1 MKKWNLVRNNK
12 RSIIEQAKALNNDR
26 AKMQNNDRSNTWYNN
41 KPLQSKDIGQY
52 QKFGLSSYTP
62 GKGQW
67 HQVPPQNTEDGRKIG
82 HPYQQYPKSTVPYD
96 ERYLSSWQKEQEDFL
111 NSLKRLEKVKEDR
124 DTAKNLE
131 YKEGGF
137 LKQYH
142 DSPQSVGS
150 ANNVIK
156 TNNNTMKTYKLSPIK
171 QDEENNSNN
180 TTDTAGLLDMPKWE
194 CNTDLSKNA
203 GRKGSGS
210 QFQDGY
216 QTDSAKSQLAN
227 KISSTE
233 TKDNEDNKKHNIEKY
248 EPRNTWIAL
257 KKDDEIFPEDVTQ
270 HLDENQLTDSKY
282 LTEVW
287 IHKNT
292 QTQEIYNDLPNGR
305 RIIQQITNNGQ
316 NLVNKSVRD
325 DVKLTKQI
333 LELKDVPKTKEEMKK
348 YVNLQIVVLDHAQNK
363 FIYPDMNFQPKLNRS
378 NVDNKTT
385 ENVKNPTMPM
395 DIISQLPKPEE
406 LLSIKSCDPIT
417 LSKLDELK
425 TLYLTIYKVRET
437 QIIMAN
443 MKASAKDYDQN
454 YHEIISTIV
463 STDQHLKSI
472 HKDLMKMVQNQNQ
485 YDNENYIEMPIFGN
499 QDKINMTDL
508 KALPTFDGG
517 NNGVPLYH
525 FWQKIIQ
532 FIETQKIS
540 EKATKMI
547 LAYRLLG
554 PAYDIFEINKENNVV
569 TIIKQLSDR
578 FGSFPTKLDFE
589 EQMNTFKREPTESIK
604 ACMNRFEYIVKKL
617 YQNDPNCKQILEMQ
631 CNEMIGKLAIPEA
644 KQFLDR
650 AIMQAKSLGQELNYL
665 EKLNIIHR
673 EEELLKRN
681 KTPQVNSLQTELH
694 DGFENTHEGERNQFD
709 NGESNNAHLDE
720 HDDEDDL
727 SEDEEFLNSEE
738 KYYRPNE
745 ENNLDEQH
753 FNTQDIQEH
762 HEEEYEDQTPQIN
775 IAEIRENQ
783 IDEAFETAHLIVDMM
798 QNIQDEN
805 DLIHEIVDI
814 LMKNPWMNWYEVNHE
829 LSI

>member
-41 KPLQSKDIGQY
+41 KPPQSNDIGQY
-52 QKFGLSSYTP
+52 QKVGLSSYTP

-96 ERYLSSWQKEQEDFL
+96 ERYLSSWHKEQEDFL
-111 NSLKRLEKVKEDR
+111 NSLKWLKKVNEDR
-124 DTAKNLE
+124 DTTKNLE
-131 YKEGGF
+131 YKEGGL

-142 DSPQSVGS
+142 HSPQSAGS
-150 ANNVIK
+150 TNNNIKMDNNTIK
-156 TNNNTMKTYKLSPIK
+156 TNKNQQK
-171 QDEENNSNN
+171 QNIGNNS
-180 TTDTAGLLDMPKWE
+180 TVATDTTGLLDMPKWE
-194 CNTDLSKNA
+194 CNTNLSKNA
-203 GRKGSGS
+203 SRKGLGS

-216 QTDSAKSQLAN
+216 QTVYAKSQLAN
-227 KISSTE
+227 KLSPTE
-233 TKDNEDNKKHNIEKY
+233 KKDNTDNKKQNIEKY
-248 EPRNTWIAL
+248 ESRNTWIAL
-257 KKDDEIFPEDVTQ
+257 KKDDEMFPEDVTQ

-287 IHKNT
+287 IHKNA

-385 ENVKNPTMPM
+385 ENVKNPIMLM

-417 LSKLDELK
+417 LGKLDELK
-425 TLYLTIYKVRET
+425 TLYLTIHKVRET
-437 QIIMAN
+437 QIMMANIMA
-443 MKASAKDYDQN
+443 ATKDYEQN
-454 YHEIISTIV
+454 YDEIISAIV
-463 STDQHLKSI
+463 NTDQQLKNI
-472 HKDLMKMVQNQNQ
+472 LKDLMKLKQNQKHF
-485 YDNENYIEMPIFGN
+485 ENDSYIETPTFGIN
-499 QDKINMTDL
+499 DKINMKDL
-508 KALPTFDGG
+508 QALPTFDGE
-517 NNGVPLYH
+517 NNGVLLYH
-525 FWQKIIQ
+525 FWQKMIQ

-547 LAYRLLG
+547 LAYKLLG
-554 PAYDIFEINKENNVV
+554 PAFDIFEINKENNVE

-578 FGSFPTKLDFE
+578 YGSFPTKLEFE
-589 EQMNTFKREPTESIK
+589 EQMNTFKRTPTESIK
-604 ACMNRFEYIVKKL
+604 ACLNRFEYILKKL
-617 YQNDPNCKQILEMQ
+617 YQNEPDFKQILEMK
-631 CNEMIGKLAIPEA
+631 CNEMIRKLAIPETRP
-644 KQFLDR
+644 FLDR
-650 AIMQAKSLGQELNYL
+650 AIMQAKSHGQELKYL
-665 EKLNIIHR
+665 GKLNIIHR

-681 KTPQVNSLQTELH
+681 KTPEVNSLQTELY
-694 DGFENTHEGERNQFD
+694 DDFEYTSEDEANQFE
-709 NGESNNAHLDE
+709 NGESNIAHLDQ

-727 SEDEEFLNSEE
+727 SEDEEFLNLEDE
-738 KYYRPNE
+738 YYSPNE
-745 ENNLDEQH
+745 DNDLDEQY
-753 FNTQDIQEH
+753 FDTQDVQEYH
-762 HEEEYEDQTPQIN
+762 AEEYENQGPQIN
-775 IAEIRENQ
+775 TAEKWENQ
-783 IDEAFETAHLIVDMM
+783 IDEAFKTAHIIVDMM
-798 QNIQDEN
+798 QNTEDEN
-805 DLIHEIVDI
+805 DLVHKIVDI
-814 LMKNPWMNWYEVNHE
+814 LMEKTWMNW
-829 LSI
+829 